1 MTRIARSFT
10 SWSFAIVFAC
20 CSASLIVAACG
31 GSASPTVPTVPST
44 SDPTPTPT
52 PTGDFF
58 ESSGARL
65 SYVIDRP
72 TGTGPVPGIVMGHE
86 GGVVTKDQLAGMSAT
101 LVQRGFAVLRYDKRG
116 TGFSTGG
123 FNEVTTENSVA
134 QIGLLAAD
142 MVAAVRTLKSAAGV
156 DPNRIGFFGVSQA
169 GWVMPLAASQTT
181 DVKFI
186 AAVVGPTV
194 AVGPLYYYAGQATD
208 PAKTFDALSQLL
220 AAYGGATGY
229 DPRPSLQA
237 LSIPMLYQMATT
249 DRVVPTRE
257 SIAVLNTL
265 IAAGKPITV
274 MQYPGG
280 HELRETQTFVA
291 DLLTWLDARK

>member
-1 MTRIARSFT
+1 MTISQT
-10 SWSFAIVFAC
+10 LVFAC
-20 CSASLIVAACG
+20 STVSLILAAV
-31 GSASPTVPTVPST
+31 GSSPTPAPA
-44 SDPTPTPT
+44 
-52 PTGDFF
+52 GDFF
-58 ESSGARL
+58 ESSVARL

-72 TGTGPVPGIVMGHE
+72 TGAGPLPGIVMGHE
-86 GGVVTKDQLAGMSAT
+86 GGMVTKDQLASMSAT
-101 LVQRGFAVLRYDKRG
+101 LVRRGFAVLRYDKRG
-116 TGFSTGG
+116 TGSSTGG
-123 FNEVTTENSVA
+123 FTEVTPENSVT

-142 MVAAVRTLKSAAGV
+142 MAAAVRTLKAAAGA
-156 DPNRIGFFGVSQA
+156 DSNRIGLVGASQA
-169 GWVMPLAASQTT
+169 GWVMPLAASQSP

-208 PAKTFDALSQLL
+208 PAKSFDALSQLL
-220 AAYGGATGY
+220 PAYRGTTGF

-237 LSIPMLYQMATT
+237 LSIPMLYQMATS

-265 IAAGKPITV
+265 TSAGKPITV
-274 MQYPGG
+274 KQYAGG
-280 HELRETQTFVA
+280 HELRETQRFVA